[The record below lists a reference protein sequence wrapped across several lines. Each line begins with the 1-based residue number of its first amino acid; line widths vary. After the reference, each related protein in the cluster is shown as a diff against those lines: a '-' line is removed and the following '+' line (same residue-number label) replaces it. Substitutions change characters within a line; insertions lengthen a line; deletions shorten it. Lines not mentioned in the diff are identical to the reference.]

1 MLGWFVSVMMI
12 SCFCIFTKMVSIFQ
26 KRSSHERTSDV
37 VITISAGKEGT
48 IFIWQIGDWIKITE
62 SPISDISKKKLK
74 YLELNHESEWSW
86 VLCWCSAAWA
96 AAEPKQKGS
105 KMGYALDALDQSNC
119 DPSVCESTKVRLNF
133 LFNYLD
139 QQMLIFRNLNI
150 PDTAQK
156 TVSESFWLIGLIL
169 AKNLGLSGEQRT

>member
-1 MLGWFVSVMMI
+1 MRELLMSLLPSRLGKKAQFSSGRLVTGSKLQSPPLVI
-12 SCFCIFTKMVSIFQ
+12 SL
-26 KRSSHERTSDV
+26 
-37 VITISAGKEGT
+37 
-48 IFIWQIGDWIKITE
+48 
-62 SPISDISKKKLK
+62 KKKLK

-139 QQMLIFRNLNI
+139 QQMLFFRILNF

-156 TVSESFWLIGLIL
+156 TVSESFWLI
-169 AKNLGLSGEQRT
+169 

>member
-1 MLGWFVSVMMI
+1 MRELLMSLLPSRLGKKAQFSSGRLVTGSKLQSPPLVI
-12 SCFCIFTKMVSIFQ
+12 SL
-26 KRSSHERTSDV
+26 
-37 VITISAGKEGT
+37 
-48 IFIWQIGDWIKITE
+48 
-62 SPISDISKKKLK
+62 KKKLK
-74 YLELNHESEWSW
+74 YLELNHESEWCW

-139 QQMLIFRNLNI
+139 QQMLFFRNLNF

-156 TVSESFWLIGLIL
+156 TVSESFWLI
-169 AKNLGLSGEQRT
+169 